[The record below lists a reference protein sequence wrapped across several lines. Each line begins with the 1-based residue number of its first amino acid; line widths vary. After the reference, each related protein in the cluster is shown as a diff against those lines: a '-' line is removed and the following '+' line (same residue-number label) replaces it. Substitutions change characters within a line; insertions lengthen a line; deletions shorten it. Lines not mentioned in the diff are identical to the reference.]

1 MEKVSTTGS
10 SEPAPRID
18 KSTPRTYEQLGNDR
32 LLGLHE
38 VAEILACCP
47 VTASRIIKESGYGI
61 VLHRRLFILQSSFN
75 KYLKEQEGLAC

>member
-1 MEKVSTTGS
+1 MNKVSSTGS
-10 SEPAPRID
+10 SEPTPRID
-18 KSTPRTYEQLGNDR
+18 ESEPRTYEQLGNDR

-61 VLHRRLFILQSSFN
+61 ILHRRLFILQSSFN
-75 KYLKEQEGLAC
+75 RYLKEREGMAC